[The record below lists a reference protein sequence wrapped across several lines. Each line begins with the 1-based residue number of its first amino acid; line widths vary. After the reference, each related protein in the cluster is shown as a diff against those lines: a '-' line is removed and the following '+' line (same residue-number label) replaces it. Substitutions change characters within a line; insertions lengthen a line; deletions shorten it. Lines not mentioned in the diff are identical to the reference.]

1 MSLIKY
7 LNKTV
12 AITADNSKI
21 FFGTVDEYFYPD
33 ENENNSESIVLRTQ
47 NCDLYEFTED
57 DIDAITIID

>member
-33 ENENNSESIVLRTQ
+33 ENGYNSESIVLRTP

-57 DIDAITIID
+57 AIEAIIIIE